1 MWGTSG
7 YFGSPQY
14 FSVLSS
20 DPDTTRRPSG
30 NTATPLTYDE
40 DTSSQK
46 YSERRATHAVRNS
59 RHDRNSR
66 HNHALPTMTTVHFR
80 ASD

>member
-1 MWGTSG
+1 VPRRWPPLRRSSAQHYVVSALVLPHPHHFTAQRFAYRNTS
-7 YFGSPQY
+7 
-14 FSVLSS
+14 
-20 DPDTTRRPSG
+20 
-30 NTATPLTYDE
+30 
-40 DTSSQK
+40 
-46 YSERRATHAVRNS
+46 RRATHAVRNS